1 MKPLIAYKVTTS
13 VKGNIVWKSEYGTL
27 IITGKNC
34 GCSAKGEW
42 EDLDF

>member
-13 VKGNIVWKSEYGTL
+13 VKGNIVWKSEYSTL
-27 IITGKNC
+27 IIAGKNC